1 LRAELGL
8 LDALGFGPEVAFG
21 SLAQPSGRLMRLW
34 AAVASVDGERL
45 VRSDL
50 TGPLDEPEL
59 LGASVAGQLTQRGA
73 GIVLEGAAS

>member
-1 LRAELGL
+1 
-8 LDALGFGPEVAFG
+8 
-21 SLAQPSGRLMRLW
+21 MRLW

-59 LGASVAGQLTQRGA
+59 LGASVARQLMQRGA
-73 GIVLEGAAS
+73 GIVLEGAVS